1 MQADWNYLID
11 GHIHFPIEN
20 TRTFTKC
27 QRAGIA
33 TLVISIAHN
42 ATKESPWI
50 TLHSFTRMSVVKLTW
65 KELFTVENSI
75 LYSLYETLL
84 KIANYVRKHKNINP
98 LSGAK

>member
-20 TRTFTKC
+20 TCILQNAKE
-27 QRAGIA
+27 QVLP
-33 TLVISIAHN
+33 LVFSIAHN

-50 TLHSFTRMSVVKLTW
+50 TLHSFTQMSVVKLTW

-75 LYSLYETLL
+75 LYSLYETLFKNCQL
-84 KIANYVRKHKNINP
+84 CTQTRKH
-98 LSGAK
+98 